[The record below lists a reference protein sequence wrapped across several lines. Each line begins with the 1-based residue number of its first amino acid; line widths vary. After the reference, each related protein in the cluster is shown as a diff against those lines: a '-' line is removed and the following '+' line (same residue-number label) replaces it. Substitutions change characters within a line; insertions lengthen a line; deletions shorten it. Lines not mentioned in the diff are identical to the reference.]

1 MLLTDGMTL
10 PFSIPFEVTRP
21 FFHALDAETSHSL
34 TLKALKCGL
43 SPKYETVTDPRLNV
57 TLWDRKFPNPVG
69 LAAGF
74 DKNAEVI
81 APMLGAGFG
90 FVEVGT
96 VTPKSQIGNPRPRV
110 FRDVNTESVINR
122 MGFPNGGVSVF
133 KNNIQKFLDGK
144 PRPAGLVGINIGMN
158 KDQTEPEKDYT
169 RLMRALG
176 SFGDYFTINI
186 SSPNTPGLRNLQK
199 KEHLEPL
206 IKTVQT
212 ERAKS
217 CCKNFPPPILVKLA
231 PDLKEEEREEIADVA
246 LSCKVDGLILGNT
259 TLDRPDILSE
269 KVRGEMG
276 GLSGQLLT
284 SKSTDV
290 IEHFY
295 KLTKG
300 QIPIIGVGGI
310 SNAEQAYE
318 KIKAGASLV
327 QLYSALVYHGPEVV
341 ADINNGLLQLIERDG
356 FKSITEATGTA

>member
-1 MLLTDGMTL
+1 MTL
-10 PFSIPFEVTRP
+10 PFSIPFKIVRP
-21 FFHALDAETSHSL
+21 ILHALDAEIAHSL

-43 SPKYETVTDPRLNV
+43 SPKYETVIDPRLNV

-90 FVEVGT
+90 FVEVGGVT
-96 VTPKSQIGNPRPRV
+96 VKPQAGLPKPRI
-110 FRDVNTESVINR
+110 FRDIKNESIINR
-122 MGFPNGGVSVF
+122 MDFPNVGIRTF
-133 KNNIQKFLDGK
+133 KENVTKFLATK
-144 PRPAGLVGINIGMN
+144 PRPNGMLGIQIVASS
-158 KDQTEPEKDYT
+158 KQKEPLKDYLT
-169 RLMRALG
+169 LIKQVTSLA
-176 SFGDYFTINI
+176 DYVVFNV
-186 SSPNTPGLRNLQK
+186 SCPNTPGLRDLQR
-199 KEHLEPL
+199 KEFFDDLATEI
-206 IKTVQT
+206 IKTRDKVCGSVKT
-212 ERAKS
+212 
-217 CCKNFPPPILVKLA
+217 PIIVKLS
-231 PDLKEEEREEIADVA
+231 PDLDQEQVENLAAACLEIGIDGVT
-246 LSCKVDGLILGNT
+246 LSNT
-259 TLDRPDILSE
+259 TKERPEYLDATFRKRE
-269 KVRGEMG
+269 G
-276 GLSGQLLT
+276 GLSGKPLRDR
-284 SKSTDV
+284 STE
-290 IEHFY
+290 IIKEFY